1 MALHIP
7 EKRPEKG
14 FYYHYKHD
22 PAKGPRDYAY
32 YIYEIGFHT
41 EDDCAER
48 DRVMQVY
55 RPLYES
61 AVYAAGKCFDLRPLE
76 MFYEPAQLNGQPVD
90 RFTPITDEA
99 TLAELQRVYL
109 EMYPHPF

>member
-1 MALHIP
+1 MALQIP
-7 EKRPEKG
+7 PNRPAPG
-14 FYYHYKHD
+14 FYWHYKHD
-22 PAKGPRDYAY
+22 PSKGPRDYEY

-41 EDDCAER
+41 EDDCAPR
-48 DRVMQVY
+48 DRAMQVY

-61 AVYAAGKCFDLRPLE
+61 AVYTAGRCYDLRPLG
-76 MFYEPAQLNGQPVD
+76 MFYEKAMLDGLPVD

-99 TLAELQRVYL
+99 TLAELKRVYL